1 MTKVRALLVFYRQ
14 YEPDRLRR
22 CIKKGGPELN
32 NDELRCV
39 ITGLGMIS
47 AIGNNVE
54 ECWRNAMKPVSGI
67 DHTTTVDT
75 ENCYSD
81 YAAEV
86 RGDGWDTI
94 DGTKDMDRVS
104 KLCIKA
110 VDEAMRDAKLESFG
124 GSERAGVIMGS
135 CVGGVVSVEEYYTK
149 EKAKKLIP
157 QMPIS
162 AIASQA
168 AGYCGAGGAVMNVAN
183 ACAAGTISI
192 SYAADLI
199 RAGKAD
205 IVVAGG
211 ADSFSSV
218 PFAGFTSLHALDAN
232 PCSPFNHLSGI
243 TLGEGAGALI
253 VESYEHAVKRG
264 AKIYC
269 EVLGSGISSDAHHI
283 TAPRPDGEGQMNAI
297 RWAIKESGVA
307 ESNIDYVNAH
317 GTGTAKNDEA
327 EFLSLRTIFGG
338 KNDHLSV
345 SSTKAMTG
353 HCLGA
358 AGAVEAV
365 LAVKALTENTVPPT
379 LGFGDEDMPV
389 LAERSGG
396 IDFCP
401 NTPRKKE
408 LDTVMSNSFA
418 FGGNNASIIFS
429 RKSGNLRKPEKCPEI
444 CVTGLGIVT
453 PAGSGVQK
461 YTEGCTKGEELSA
474 ADLSSAVGK
483 EEYDELGLKMA
494 FYRKLDRFSQLQAVS
509 GMYALKDGGCTVT
522 DDNATDIGIIVGTSE
537 GSLSPVCDFE
547 MLIAEKGNANG
558 SAFKFP
564 NTVYNAAGGYL
575 SICSGIKGYN
585 VTATNGAQSGLF
597 SVGYAMNVIRLGR
610 EKAMLATGT
619 DENNEI
625 IRELYTGLGLASDKP
640 VQPYS
645 GGDSFALSDGSI
657 SILLEDGETAKA
669 RGARV
674 YAHAS
679 GFGTAYKNVLFG
691 TLTGSD
697 DALDTAINNALD
709 DAGMTAADISAVIGF
724 ADGHKA
730 VDTIEYNALSR
741 VFGDKLGKLPVISVK
756 KALGEGRAASAA
768 LGAAH
773 AALML
778 HGDIAEDSCVFYD
791 NAGNVSAGSVKSDS
805 LTNILAISFGAG
817 GAYSAVIISR

>member
-1 MTKVRALLVFYRQ
+1 M
-14 YEPDRLRR
+14 
-22 CIKKGGPELN
+22 
-32 NDELRCV
+32 RCV

-47 AIGNNVE
+47 AIGENVD
-54 ECWRNAMKPVSGI
+54 ECWKSAMASKSGI
-67 DHTTTVDT
+67 DHTKTVDT

-86 RGDGWDTI
+86 RGDKWDNISCTE
-94 DGTKDMDRVS
+94 KMDRVS

-110 VDEAMRDAKLESFG
+110 VDEAMRDAKIEGFG

-135 CVGGVVSVEEYYTK
+135 CVGGVVSVEKYYTK
-149 EKAKKLIP
+149 EKSAELIP

-205 IVVAGG
+205 VVVAGG

-297 RWAIKESGVA
+297 RWAIEGSGIS
-307 ESNIDYVNAH
+307 ETDIDYVNAH

-338 KNDHLSV
+338 KNDHLSA

-379 LGFGDEDMPV
+379 LGFSDDDLGL
-389 LAERSGG
+389 LAERAGS

-401 NTPRKKE
+401 NSPKKKE

-429 RKSGNLRKPEKCPEI
+429 KRTGSMKKPDKLPEI
-444 CVTGLGIVT
+444 CITGLGIVT
-453 PAGSGVQK
+453 PAGNGAQK
-461 YTEGCTKGEELSA
+461 YIESCADENAPGT
-474 ADLSSAVGK
+474 ADLCSSVGK
-483 EEYDELGLKMA
+483 DEYDELGLKMA

-509 GMYALKDGGCTVT
+509 GMYALKDGNYTVNS
-522 DDNATDIGIIVGTSE
+522 DNATDIGIIVGTSE

-597 SVGYAMNVIRLGR
+597 SVGYGMNVIRLGR
-610 EKAMLATGT
+610 GKAVLATGT

-625 IRELYTGLGLASDKP
+625 IRGLYKDLGLAADTC

-645 GGDSFALSDGSI
+645 HSDKITLSDGST
-657 SILLEDGETAKA
+657 SILLEDAETAKA
-669 RGARV
+669 RGARI
-674 YAHAS
+674 YARAK
-679 GFGTAYKNVLFG
+679 GFGTACRSVEFG
-691 TLTGSD
+691 KLTGSGE
-697 DALDTAINNALD
+697 ALDTAINNALA
-709 DAGMTAADISAVIGF
+709 DAVMSINDIDAVVGF
-724 ADGHKA
+724 ADGHTA
-730 VDTIEYNALSR
+730 VDTIECDALRR
-741 VFGDKLGKLPVISVK
+741 VFGDKLAKLPVISVK
-756 KALGEGRAASAA
+756 KKLGEGRAASAA

-778 HGDIAEDSCVFYD
+778 HGDIAEYGCAYLDDAEVRT
-791 NAGNVSAGSVKSDS
+791 GTVKSAA
-805 LTNILAISFGAG
+805 LNNILAVAFGTG
-817 GAYSAVIISR
+817 GSYSAVIISR

>member
-1 MTKVRALLVFYRQ
+1 M
-14 YEPDRLRR
+14 
-22 CIKKGGPELN
+22 
-32 NDELRCV
+32 RCV

-47 AIGNNVE
+47 AIGENVE
-54 ECWRNAMKPVSGI
+54 ECWTNAMASKSGI
-67 DHTTTVDT
+67 DHTNTVDT

-86 RGDGWDTI
+86 RGDKWDSI
-94 DGTKDMDRVS
+94 AGTEDMDRVS

-110 VDEAMRDAKLESFG
+110 VDEAMRDAKLEGFG

-135 CVGGVVSVEEYYTK
+135 CVGGVVSVEKYYTK
-149 EKAKKLIP
+149 EKAAKLIP

-168 AGYCGAGGAVMNVAN
+168 AGHCGAGGAVMNVAN

-232 PCSPFNHLSGI
+232 PCSPFNRLSGI

-297 RWAIKESGVA
+297 RWAIEGSGVSEA
-307 ESNIDYVNAH
+307 DIDYVNAH

-338 KNDHLSV
+338 KNDHLSA

-379 LGFGDEDMPV
+379 LGFADDDLPL
-389 LAERSGG
+389 LAERAGS

-401 NTPRKKE
+401 NIPKKKE

-429 RKSGNLRKPEKCPEI
+429 KKTGDMKKPEKLPEI
-444 CVTGLGIVT
+444 CITGLGIVT
-453 PAGSGVQK
+453 PAGNGTQK
-461 YTEGCTKGEELSA
+461 YIESCADEKMPET
-474 ADLSSAVGK
+474 ADLCSEVGK
-483 EEYDELGLKMA
+483 DEYDELGLKMA

-509 GMYALKDGGCTVT
+509 GMYALKDGSYTVN
-522 DDNATDIGIIVGTSE
+522 DENATDIGIIVGTSE

-597 SVGYAMNVIRLGR
+597 SVGYGMNVIRLGR
-610 EKAMLATGT
+610 GKAVLATGT

-625 IRELYTGLGLASDKP
+625 MRELYTGLGLAADTC

-645 GGDSFALSDGSI
+645 HSDKFTLSDGST
-657 SILLEDGETAKA
+657 SILLEDAQTAKA
-669 RGARV
+669 RGARI
-674 YAHAS
+674 YARAK
-679 GFGTAYKNVLFG
+679 GFGTAHKNVEFG
-691 TLTGSD
+691 KLTGSGE
-697 DALDTAINNALD
+697 ALDTAINNALS
-709 DAGMTAADISAVIGF
+709 DAGMTISDIDAVIGF

-730 VDTIEYNALSR
+730 VDTIERDALRR
-741 VFGDKLGKLPVISVK
+741 VFGDKLAKLPVISVK
-756 KALGEGRAASAA
+756 KKLGEGRAASAA

-778 HGDIAEDSCVFYD
+778 HGDIAEYGCAYVDGTEVRT
-791 NAGNVSAGSVKSDS
+791 GTVKSVE
-805 LTNILAISFGAG
+805 LNNILAVSFGAG
-817 GAYSAVIISR
+817 GSYSAVIIGR